1 MRDSILSHGISRRTF
16 LKSTGAVAT
25 LLAMGDKFTAGMS
38 TPLVANASSTILA
51 KQDVWLN
58 GECNM
63 CRLSD
68 CINRVH
74 VVDGVVVGIEGN
86 PDSPTNKGRLC
97 PRGLSAGMA
106 LYNPYR
112 VKAPMKRTNPDKGL
126 DVDPKWV
133 EISWDEAYGI
143 VADKLKEARKLDPR
157 TLMLNSGFG
166 VRETALRSL
175 FLTAFGSPNSVS
187 SNGPLCAV
195 HFATNLVQA
204 NHPISVCDEGYCKY
218 QIAIGRS
225 VGPNHGVAN
234 GGALHLIEAIKRGM
248 KFVAIDPRASPEA
261 ALGEWVPIRPG
272 TDLAFAL
279 SMTNTMMY
287 EIKVYDLFFL
297 KNRSNAPYLLDADG
311 DYLRDAASKKPLI
324 WDASDSKAKTFDD
337 ATLKDPALEG
347 SFTVNGV
354 STVPAFQK
362 IKDRM
367 KEYTPEW
374 QETITTIPAAT
385 VRRLAKEFV
394 EAAKIGST
402 IDIDGFTFPLRPVSI
417 IAERGSI
424 AKKNGTLL
432 DLATKWINMLVGNL
446 EVPGGVIG
454 IAKRAA
460 VLGPDADGVVKPS
473 NEAVGVAWKFPPD
486 LVDMASF
493 FPNRH
498 TTVHLAY
505 KAIEDPKKY
514 SLPYTMQVVWLYG
527 GNSIRG
533 TANPDM
539 IVRALKKV
547 PFVWEIAYNYDSTA
561 EMSDVLLPEHSQ
573 LERLVVTTFSTDQQ
587 TNPDVIGLYGE
598 MGRNPIPP
606 VFNTKDGDE
615 MLTELADRIGILKG
629 KGGMNDLF
637 NASQTK
643 DYLIDVDK
651 RYTLSELLDLRVRS
665 LQGGKYGLKDLQEK
679 GFLMR
684 YDSPK
689 LGYSYFYHPGNK
701 TRHPFYFQRLKFMSD
716 QLKANLAK
724 AGVTLP
730 NIDMNDWAQH
740 YDPIPH
746 WIPSADNDA
755 PAEFDL
761 RVVNWKIPLMMFGIG
776 GFEENPWFDEI
787 IDETNPYVRVININ
801 SSTAIKKGL
810 VDGDQVWVES
820 RYGKISGTIKTSQL
834 FHPDVV
840 GIAGT
845 YGTGTMHMNPI
856 AKKGP
861 HYNRLLSTDER
872 TMDPISGGLDTSPRV
887 KVYRT

>member
-1 MRDSILSHGISRRTF
+1 MNEKNQSRQLTRRQF
-16 LKSTGAVAT
+16 LKTAAASAALVAVS
-25 LLAMGDKFTAGMS
+25 DKFPRRSVFTSNS
-38 TPLVANASSTILA
+38 TLSLPASVP
-51 KQDVWLN
+51 QDVWLN

-74 VVDGVVVGIEGN
+74 VVNGVVVGIEGN
-86 PDSPTNKGRLC
+86 PDSPTNKGKLC
-97 PRGLSAGMA
+97 PRGLSAA
-106 LYNPYR
+106 ITLYNPYR

-133 EISWDEAYGI
+133 EISWDEAYGL
-143 VADKLKEARKLDPR
+143 VADKLKEARKADPR
-157 TLMLNSGFG
+157 SLVLNSGFG

-204 NHPISVCDEGYCKY
+204 NHPISVCDLGYCNY

-225 VGPNHGVAN
+225 VGPNHAVAN
-234 GGALHLIEAIKRGM
+234 GGSLHLVDAVERGM
-248 KFVAIDPRASPEA
+248 KFISIDPRSSAEG

-272 TDLAFAL
+272 TDLAFTLA
-279 SMTNTMMY
+279 MTNVMMH
-287 EIKVYDLFFL
+287 EVKVLDLNFL
-297 KNRSNAPYLLDADG
+297 KNRSNAPYLLGVDG

-324 WDASDSKAKTFDD
+324 WDASDAKAKMFDD
-337 ATLKDPALEG
+337 PTLKDAALEG
-347 SFTVNGV
+347 SFSVNGV
-354 STVPAFQK
+354 STQPAFQK

-385 VRRLAKEFV
+385 VRRLAKGFV
-394 EAAKIGST
+394 EAAQIGST
-402 IDIDGFTFPLRPVSI
+402 IDIDGFTFPFRPVSI

-432 DLATKWINMLVGNL
+432 DLTTKWINMMVGNL

-454 IAKRAA
+454 IAKRAP

-514 SLPYTMQVVWLYG
+514 SLPYDVRVVWLYG

-561 EMSDVLLPEHSQ
+561 EMSDVILPEHSA
-573 LERLVVTTFSTDQQ
+573 LERLVVSTFSTDQQ

-598 MGRNPIPP
+598 MGRNPVPP

-629 KGGMNDLF
+629 KGGVNDLF
-637 NASQTK
+637 NSSQAK
-643 DYLIDVDK
+643 EYQIDVDK
-651 RYTLSELLDLRVRS
+651 RYALPDLLDLKVKS
-665 LQGGKYGLKDLQEK
+665 LQGGKFGLKDLQEK

-684 YDSPK
+684 YDSRK
-689 LGYSYFYHPGNK
+689 LGYAYYYHPGNK
-701 TRHPFYFQRLKFMSD
+701 TRHPFYFQRLKFLGD

-724 AGVTLP
+724 ANVAIP

-740 YDPIPH
+740 YDTIPH
-746 WIPSADNDA
+746 WVPSADSDA
-755 PAEFDL
+755 PKEFDL
-761 RVVNWKIPLMMFGIG
+761 YVVNWKIPFMMFGIG

-787 IDETNPYVRVININ
+787 IDDSNPYVRSININ
-801 SSTAIKKGL
+801 SATAQKKGFK
-810 VDGDQVWVES
+810 DGDEVWVES
-820 RYGKISGTIKTSQL
+820 RYGKIRGTIKTSQL

-840 GIAGT
+840 GIAGC
-845 YGTGTMHMNPI
+845 YGAGTMHMNPI

-861 HYNRLLSTDER
+861 HYNRLLSTDEK

-887 KVYRT
+887 KVYKA